1 MRILI
6 TGGAGFIG
14 SHLLDVLLREGHRVT
29 VVDDFSTGKERNIAH
44 HEGDDLFSFVEGSI
58 LDETLMERLVGECD
72 MVYHLAAL
80 VGVKY
85 VVDDP
90 LKCIMTNVRGT
101 ETVLAL
107 ASRFGCRVLFA
118 STSEVFGRNSRLPW
132 SEDDD
137 RVLGSTRIARWS
149 YATAKALD
157 EHLCFAY
164 HMRGLPVS
172 IVRYFNAYGP
182 RLDPRGYGSV
192 IAKFIGQALRGE
204 PLTVHGDGQQTRCF
218 TYVTDSVQGTMLVG
232 TSEVALGEVF
242 NIALQQEVTIL
253 ELADTIISLTGSSSS
268 IKMIPY
274 AEAYGEGFEDTRRRL
289 ADVSKAERML
299 GFTAAVSLEE
309 GLRKT
314 ITWFRG
320 SGSLKI

>member
-14 SHLLDVLLREGHRVT
+14 SHLADVLLREGHRVI
-29 VVDDFSTGKERNIAH
+29 VMDDLSIGKERNIAH
-44 HEGDDLFSFVEGSI
+44 HKGDSLLSFVEGSI
-58 LDETLMERLVGECD
+58 LDEALMERLVGECD

-107 ASRFGCRVLFA
+107 ASRYGCRVLFA
-118 STSEVFGRNSRLPW
+118 STSEVFGRNPRLPW
-132 SEDDD
+132 AEDDD

-314 ITWFRG
+314 IAWFRG
-320 SGSLKI
+320 RRS

>member
-14 SHLLDVLLREGHRVT
+14 SHLVDVLLDESHRVT
-29 VVDDFSTGKERNIAH
+29 VIDDLSTGAQKNIAC
-44 HEGDDLFSFVEGSI
+44 HEDDSSFSLVEGSI
-58 LDETLMERLVGECD
+58 LDEALMERLVGDCD
-72 MVYHLAAL
+72 LVYHLAAL
-80 VGVKY
+80 VGVKH

-90 LKCIMTNVRGT
+90 LKCIETNVRGT

-107 ASRFGCRVLFA
+107 AQRFGRRVLFA
-118 STSEVFGRNSRLPW
+118 STSEVFGRNPHVPW
-132 SEDDD
+132 AEDDE

-149 YATAKALD
+149 YATGKALD

-164 HMRGLPVS
+164 HSRGLPVS

-182 RLDPRGYGSV
+182 RLDPGGYGSV

-204 PLTVHGDGQQTRCF
+204 SLTVHGDGQQTRCF
-218 TYVTDSVQGTMLVG
+218 TYVGDSVRGTVLAG
-232 TSEVALGEVF
+232 TARLALGEAF
-242 NIALQQEVTIL
+242 NIARQEEVTIL
-253 ELADTIISLTGSSSS
+253 NLADTIISLAGSLSE

-274 AEAYGEGFEDTRRRL
+274 TEAYGPRFEDTPRRL
-289 ADVSKAERML
+289 PDVSKAERML
-299 GFTAAVSLEE
+299 GFTASVSLEE

-314 ITWFRG
+314 ITWFRDREP
-320 SGSLKI
+320 

>member
-1 MRILI
+1 MHVLV

-14 SHLLDVLLREGHRVT
+14 SHLVDVLLAEGHRVT
-29 VVDDFSTGKERNIAH
+29 VIDDLSTGKEENVAH
-44 HEGDDLFSFVEGSI
+44 HKDDVSLSLVEGSI
-58 LDETLMERLVGECD
+58 LDEALMERLVRESD

-80 VGVKY
+80 VGVRH

-90 LKCIMTNVRGT
+90 LKCIETNVRGT
-101 ETVLAL
+101 ETVLTL
-107 ASRFGCRVLFA
+107 ARRFGRRVLFA
-118 STSEVFGRNSRLPW
+118 STSEVFGRNPRLPW
-132 SEDDD
+132 AEDDD

-164 HMRGLPVS
+164 HARGLPVS

-182 RLDPRGYGSV
+182 RLDPGGYGSV
-192 IAKFIGQALRGE
+192 IATFIGQALRGA
-204 PLTVHGDGQQTRCF
+204 PLTVHGDGRQTRCF
-218 TYVTDSVQGTMLVG
+218 TYVGDSVQGTMLVG

-242 NIALQQEVTIL
+242 NIARQQEVTIL
-253 ELADTIISLTGSSSS
+253 ELADTIISLTGSSSD
-268 IKMIPY
+268 IKTIPCS
-274 AEAYGEGFEDTRRRL
+274 EAYGAGFEDTPRRL

-299 GFTAAVSLEE
+299 EFVAAVPLEE

-314 ITWFRG
+314 ISWFRG
-320 SGSLKI
+320 RRS

>member
-14 SHLLDVLLREGHRVT
+14 SHLVDVLLKEGHRVT
-29 VVDDFSTGKERNIAH
+29 IVDDLSIGKERNIAH
-44 HEGDDLFSFVEGSI
+44 HEGDNLFSFVGGNI
-58 LDETLMERLVGECD
+58 LDEALMERLVGGCD
-72 MVYHLAAL
+72 LVYHLAAL

-107 ASRFGCRVLFA
+107 AQRFGCRVLFA
-118 STSEVFGRNSRLPW
+118 STSEVFGRNPRLPW
-132 SEDDD
+132 AEDDD

-164 HMRGLPVS
+164 HARGLPVS

-182 RLDPRGYGSV
+182 RLDPDGYGSV

-218 TYVTDSVQGTMLVG
+218 TYVGDSVRGTVLAG
-232 TSEVALGEVF
+232 TSKAALGEAF
-242 NIALQQEVTIL
+242 NIARQEEVIIL
-253 ELADTIISLTGSSSS
+253 HLADTIISLVGSSSE
-268 IKMIPY
+268 IRMIPY
-274 AEAYGEGFEDTRRRL
+274 AEAYGPRFEDTPRRL
-289 ADVSKAERML
+289 PDVSKAERML
-299 GFTAAVSLEE
+299 GFVAAVPLEE

-314 ITWFRG
+314 IAWFRD
-320 SGSLKI
+320 SES

>member
-14 SHLLDVLLREGHRVT
+14 SHLVGALLREGHRVT

-44 HEGDDLFSFVEGSI
+44 YEGDDLFSFVEGSI
-58 LDETLMERLVGECD
+58 LDEALMERLVSQCD

-80 VGVKY
+80 VGVKH

-118 STSEVFGRNSRLPW
+118 STSEVFGRNARLPW

-253 ELADTIISLTGSSSS
+253 ELADTIISLTGSSSD

-274 AEAYGEGFEDTRRRL
+274 SEAYGAGFEDTPRRL
-289 ADVSKAERML
+289 ADVSKAARML

-314 ITWFRG
+314 IAWFRD
-320 SGSLKI
+320 SES

>member
-14 SHLLDVLLREGHRVT
+14 SHLADVLLREGHRVT
-29 VVDDFSTGKERNIAH
+29 VVDDLSTGKERNIAH
-44 HEGDDLFSFVEGSI
+44 HEGDDLLFFVEGGI
-58 LDETLMERLVGECD
+58 LDEALMERLVGESD

-90 LKCIMTNVRGT
+90 LKCITTNVQGT
-101 ETVLAL
+101 ERVLAL
-107 ASRFGCRVLFA
+107 AHCYSVRVLFA
-118 STSEVFGRNSRLPW
+118 STSEVFGRNPRLPW
-132 SEDDD
+132 REDDD

-164 HMRGLPVS
+164 HALGLPVS

-182 RLDPRGYGSV
+182 RLDPDGYGSV

-218 TYVTDSVQGTMLVG
+218 TYVGDSVRGTVLAGM
-232 TSEVALGEVF
+232 SRAALGEAF
-242 NIALQQEVTIL
+242 NIARQEEVTIL
-253 ELADTIISLTGSSSS
+253 DLADTIISLAGSSSE
-268 IKMIPY
+268 IRMIPY
-274 AEAYGEGFEDTRRRL
+274 AEAYGPGFEDTSRRL
-289 ADVSKAERML
+289 PDVSKAERML
-299 GFTAAVSLEE
+299 GFVAAVPLEE

-320 SGSLKI
+320 RGS